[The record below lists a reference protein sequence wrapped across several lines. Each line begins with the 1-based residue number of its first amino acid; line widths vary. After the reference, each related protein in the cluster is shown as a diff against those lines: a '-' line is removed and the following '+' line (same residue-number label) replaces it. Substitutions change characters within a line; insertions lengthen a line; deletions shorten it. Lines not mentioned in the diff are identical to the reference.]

1 MIETAEER
9 AALAGVWEDSASV
22 GTSTIPGQYDEPQA
36 EDLLV
41 EGTAPTFLAQR
52 SALEAAGV
60 TYQTTVDSVTTHDGR
75 TRGPFTVVRWMS
87 QDDGAFVMLGLQV
100 A

>member
-9 AALAGVWEDSASV
+9 AALAAVWEDVASV
-22 GTSTIPGQYDEPQA
+22 GTFTIPGQYDEPQA

-52 SALEAAGV
+52 SVLDAAGV
-60 TYQTTVDSVTTHDGR
+60 TYHTTIDSVTTHDGR
-75 TRGPFTVVRWMS
+75 TRGPFTVVRWQS
-87 QDDGAFVMLGLQV
+87 QDDGAFVVLGLQV
-100 A
+100 S